1 MAEWS
6 NSRASR
12 FMITS
17 SKNFT
22 RSRGKMLAIVAFN
35 KLLQGQVQVS
45 ETIIPG
51 GSGEMEN
58 VLRGMVELIISRGG
72 GIEDWFSQYRIIAMD
87 VLKRRAGINWGR
99 MVAVMLFTI
108 EFKSVTNLDD
118 ESLLIWFENIL
129 SEMGLKEFDIPEHVF
144 KHPVWSKS
152 NWLLMAVTHVL
163 LVFVYLIQTI

>member
-12 FMITS
+12 LMITS
-17 SKNFT
+17 SRNFT

-35 KLLQGQVQVS
+35 KLVQGQVKVS

-99 MVAVMLFTI
+99 MIAVMLFTI

-118 ESLLIWFENIL
+118 ESLLVWFENIL
-129 SEMGLKEFDIPEHVF
+129 NEMGLTEFDIPENVF
-144 KHPVWSKS
+144 KTVWNKS
-152 NWLLMAVTHVL
+152 NWLLMITHVL

>member
-12 FMITS
+12 LMITS
-17 SKNFT
+17 SRNFT

-35 KLLQGQVQVS
+35 KLVQGQVKVS

-118 ESLLIWFENIL
+118 ESLLVWFEKIL
-129 SEMGLKEFDIPEHVF
+129 NEMGLTEFDIPENVF
-144 KHPVWSKS
+144 KTVWNKS
-152 NWLLMAVTHVL
+152 NWLLMITHVL

>member
-12 FMITS
+12 LMITS

-22 RSRGKMLAIVAFN
+22 KSRGKMLAIVAFN
-35 KLLQGQVQVS
+35 KLVQGQVKVS

-51 GSGEMEN
+51 GAGEMEN

-72 GIEDWFSQYRIIAMD
+72 GSEDWFSQYRIIAMD

-99 MVAVMLFTI
+99 MIAVMLFTI

-118 ESLLIWFENIL
+118 ESLLVWFENIL
-129 SEMGLKEFDIPEHVF
+129 NEMGLTEFDIPENVF
-144 KHPVWSKS
+144 KTAVWNKS
-152 NWLLMAVTHVL
+152 NWLLMITHVL

>member
-12 FMITS
+12 LMITS

-22 RSRGKMLAIVAFN
+22 KSRGKMLAIVAFN

-87 VLKRRAGINWGR
+87 VLKRSAGINWGR
-99 MVAVMLFTI
+99 MVDF
-108 EFKSVTNLDD
+108 S
-118 ESLLIWFENIL
+118 
-129 SEMGLKEFDIPEHVF
+129 
-144 KHPVWSKS
+144 S
-152 NWLLMAVTHVL
+152 N
-163 LVFVYLIQTI
+163 

>member
-1 MAEWS
+1 
-6 NSRASR
+6 
-12 FMITS
+12 
-17 SKNFT
+17 
-22 RSRGKMLAIVAFN
+22 
-35 KLLQGQVQVS
+35 
-45 ETIIPG
+45 
-51 GSGEMEN
+51 
-58 VLRGMVELIISRGG
+58 
-72 GIEDWFSQYRIIAMD
+72 
-87 VLKRRAGINWGR
+87 

-144 KHPVWSKS
+144 KTAVWSKS